1 MIPLVMPPLSN
12 LRVLVTRPA
21 LQAQSLCDAIAAMGG
36 ESWSCPLLTIAPRI
50 TMPAKRRYDLVIF
63 VSANAA
69 IHGAQLLQSLEAPP
83 QLAAIGQATAAALKT
98 AGLEA
103 NIIAPP
109 PFNSEALLQL
119 EVLQAPPENILI
131 VRGVGGRDVLRDTL
145 MARGSNV
152 EVVEV
157 YERSP
162 AVLDE
167 STRATLSSALRD
179 GAIDVI
185 TATSVEIAEVL
196 CSLFSGEERECLERC
211 AVVAGSRR
219 IAMYLAAHHWRG
231 DVIVSDSPDDA
242 AMLHALT
249 RWHARAR
256 T

>member
-21 LQAQSLCDAIAAMGG
+21 PQAQSLCDAIAAMGG
-36 ESWSCPLLTIAPRI
+36 ESLSCPLLAISPRNA
-50 TMPAKRRYDLVIF
+50 MPMKQHYDLVIF

-69 IHGAQLLQSLEAPP
+69 IHGAQWLKSLETPP
-83 QLAAIGQATAAALKT
+83 QLAAIGQATAVALKT
-98 AGLEA
+98 AGLEV

-119 EVLQAPPENILI
+119 EVLQVPPEHILI

-145 MARGSNV
+145 IARGSDV
-152 EVVEV
+152 EILEV

-167 STRATLSSALRD
+167 SMRATLSSALRD

-185 TATSVEIAEVL
+185 TATSVEITDVL
-196 CSLFSGEERECLERC
+196 CSLFSGEEQECLERC

-219 IAMYLAAHHWRG
+219 IAAHLAAHHWRG
-231 DVIVSDSPDDA
+231 DVITSDSPDDA
-242 AMLHALT
+242 AMLNALT